1 MNQKKSVWI
10 WYPEDMEV
18 WLHMQVSMRRTERG
32 VIMPPFWRMD
42 SHYQSV
48 KFRKRIN
55 LEKAEKVTLH
65 TEGSYNVV
73 IDGKMIYDL
82 QNLTIPAGEHE
93 LVVSVY
99 NPTCVPAI
107 IISGETLVT
116 DTTWEVNCNN
126 DKWLEADSW
135 GFSDVNQLP
144 SEFKL
149 ETTEIM
155 STHIERIQDA
165 IFVDFG
171 KQTFGYLKL
180 NKISG
185 SGKVLICYGD
195 SKEEALSEEFCET
208 LDHVNLDGKGEYDFV
223 LPASK
228 AFRYICIKGCTGIEI
243 GSVSALYEY
252 LPLQYKGKFSCS
264 NERLNEIWD
273 ISVYTLH
280 LNTREFFLDGIKRDR
295 WVWSGDA
302 YQSFLMNYY
311 IFFDSDVTCRTLI
324 ALRGKDPVETHIN
337 QIMDY
342 SFYWFMGIYDYY
354 MYSGDLEFVRKSYP
368 KMTSLMEF
376 CLNRTNNNGMME
388 GLSGDWVFVDWADME
403 KDGELCFEQLLLCR
417 SLEIMSMFSEAL
429 KEHNKAKEFS
439 DKCLEL
445 KNKVF
450 EFFWDESKGAL
461 LHSRFNGQIRD
472 RITQYPNV
480 FALLFG
486 YLDETQTKTIKANV
500 LLNENVQKIKTP
512 YMKFYELAA
521 LCEIDE
527 HEQVIKKILDYWGG
541 MLDLGATTFWEEY
554 DPSQSG
560 ADLYAMY
567 DRPFGKS
574 LCHAWGASPI
584 YLFGRYYLGVKP
596 LSPCYETYVVEP
608 KLGGLKWVEG
618 VVPTANGNI
627 EVYMDGKTIRI
638 KGANAGTGVLRFR
651 SGRAPEVSDCNLVK
665 IDELCYELTIKP
677 KYTYEIKYQ
686 LI

>member
-32 VIMPPFWRMD
+32 VIIPPFWRMD
-42 SHYQSV
+42 SHYQNV
-48 KFRKRIN
+48 KFRKKIN
-55 LEKAEKVTLH
+55 LEKAEMVELYA
-65 TEGSYNVV
+65 EGSYNVV
-73 IDGKMIYDL
+73 IDGKIIYDL
-82 QNLTIPAGEHE
+82 DCLSIPAGEHE
-93 LVVSVY
+93 LVISVY

-107 IISGETLVT
+107 IMSGETLIT
-116 DTTWEVNCNN
+116 DTTWQVSCNN
-126 DKWLEADSW
+126 DKWLEAGSW
-135 GFSDVNQLP
+135 GLNDVKQLP

-149 ETTEIM
+149 ELVEIM
-155 STHIERIQDA
+155 STHTETIQDSVL
-165 IFVDFG
+165 VDFG
-171 KQTFGYLKL
+171 KQTFGYLKF

-185 SGKVLICYGD
+185 NGKVLICYGE
-195 SKEEALSEEFCET
+195 SKEEALSVEYCET
-208 LDHVNLDGKGEYDFV
+208 LDNVELKGEGEYNFV
-223 LPASK
+223 LPTSK
-228 AFRYICIKGCTGIEI
+228 AFRYVCIKSDAGIEI

-264 NERLNEIWD
+264 NDRLNEIWD
-273 ISVYTLH
+273 MSVYTLH

-311 IFFDSDVTCRTLI
+311 IFFDNEVTRRTLI

-368 KMTSLMEF
+368 KMTSLIEF
-376 CLNRTNNNGMME
+376 CLNRTNSNGMME

-417 SLEIMSMFSEAL
+417 SLEIMSTFSEVL
-429 KEHNKAKEFS
+429 KEKDKAKKFS
-439 DKCLEL
+439 DKSLEL
-445 KNKVF
+445 KNKIF
-450 EFFWDESKGAL
+450 EVFWDKKKGAF
-461 LHSRFNGQIRD
+461 LHSRFNGQLRD
-472 RITQYPNV
+472 RITQYPNI

-486 YLDETQTKTIKANV
+486 YLDETRAKTIKENV
-500 LLNENVQKIKTP
+500 LLNDSVQKIKTP

-521 LCEIDE
+521 LCEIGE

-560 ADLYAMY
+560 SDLYAMY

-584 YLFGRYYLGVKP
+584 YLFGRYYLGLKP
-596 LSPCYETYVVEP
+596 LSPCYETYIIEP
-608 KLGGLKWVEG
+608 KLGGLKWIEG
-618 VVPTANGNI
+618 VVPTPNGNV
-627 EVYMDGKTIRI
+627 EVYMDGKSIKI
-638 KGANAGTGVLRFR
+638 KGADSGVGTLRFKCV
-651 SGRAPEVSDCNLVK
+651 GNPEVSEGELIKKGDINFELMVK
-665 IDELCYELTIKP
+665 P
-677 KYTYEIKYQ
+677 NHTYNIKY
-686 LI
+686 